1 MRILQQ
7 CIYFPPE
14 VGGLESH
21 AYFLCRELVRMGH
34 QVTMMTSL
42 SQPGLRERE
51 CMDGVEV
58 VRKWF
63 PRKRTPAGWAAHTL
77 GTVPHYMRLAKHADV
92 LHAQTFASAI
102 PGMRAKRKYGHPLV
116 ITLHTSH
123 FLKLAK
129 KPVWRPVLRRIVKS
143 ADWLLAASGEIRD
156 VALDL
161 YPHQRAEAL
170 TNGVDTELFVPR
182 DAVAGTVRSWDGVT
196 PTGSAAPADGVE
208 PSGSAAPAD
217 GVEPSG
223 SIAPSDGVTPT
234 GSAVPPDR
242 AGRPRVLVP
251 RRLFEKNGVEYFIRA
266 LPLIRTELE
275 IDAVLVGDGPERERL
290 ERIAGELDV
299 TDMVT
304 FMGSRPNDE
313 MPALLA
319 DADVA
324 VLPSL
329 MEATSVAALE
339 AMSCGVPVAASRVG
353 GLPEIVDE
361 SVGTLFE
368 PADPQSLATALV
380 ALLRRPDRVAT
391 GLRARERVV
400 QSWSVVR
407 LARRHQEI
415 YETLLR
421 ERR

>member
-1 MRILQQ
+1 VRILQQ

-21 AYFLCRELVRMGH
+21 AYYLCRELVRMGH
-34 QVTMMTSL
+34 HVTMVTSL

-51 CMDGVEV
+51 NLGGVEV

-63 PRKRTPAGWAAHTL
+63 PRNRTPAGWAAHTL
-77 GTVPHYMRLAKHADV
+77 ATVPHYMRLARHADV

-102 PGMRAKRKYGHPLV
+102 PGMRAKRKHGLPLV
-116 ITLHTSH
+116 VTLHTSH
-123 FLKLAK
+123 FLKLAR

-143 ADWLLAASGEIRD
+143 ADWLLAASEEIRD

-161 YPHQRAEAL
+161 YPHPHAEAL
-170 TNGVDTELFVPR
+170 TNGVDTDLFAPR
-182 DAVAGTVRSWDGVT
+182 DPAGTVR
-196 PTGSAAPADGVE
+196 E
-208 PSGSAAPAD
+208 
-217 GVEPSG
+217 
-223 SIAPSDGVTPT
+223 
-234 GSAVPPDR
+234 
-242 AGRPRVLVP
+242 RPRVIVP

-266 LPLIRTELE
+266 LPLIRARLP
-275 IDAVLVGDGPERERL
+275 IDAVLVGDGPERAKL
-290 ERIAGELDV
+290 EGLAAELDV
-299 TDMVT
+299 SDMVT
-304 FMGSRPNDE
+304 FMGRRPNEE

-353 GLPEIVDE
+353 GLPEIIDE

-368 PADPQSLATALV
+368 PADPESLASALV
-380 ALLRRPDRVAT
+380 VLLGRPDRALA
-391 GLRARERVV
+391 GRRARERVV
-400 QSWSVVR
+400 QTWSVAR
-407 LARRHQEI
+407 LARRHEEI

-421 ERR
+421 KRR

>member
-21 AYFLCRELVRMGH
+21 AYYLCRELVSRGH
-34 QVTMMTSL
+34 FVTMVTSL
-42 SQPGLRERE
+42 SREGLPERE
-51 CMDGVEV
+51 NMGGVEV

-63 PRKRTPAGWAAHTL
+63 PEKRTPTGWAAHTL
-77 GTVPHYMRLAKHADV
+77 YTIPHYMSLAKHADV

-102 PGMRAKRKYGHPLV
+102 PGMRAKKKYGTPLV

-123 FLKLAK
+123 FLKLAQ
-129 KPVWRPVLRRIVKS
+129 KPLWRPVLRRIVKS
-143 ADWLLAASGEIRD
+143 ADWLLAASEEIRD

-161 YPHQRAEAL
+161 YPHKRAEAL
-170 TNGVDTELFVPR
+170 TNGVDTSMFVP
-182 DAVAGTVRSWDGVT
+182 VTERSART
-196 PTGSAAPADGVE
+196 
-208 PSGSAAPAD
+208 
-217 GVEPSG
+217 
-223 SIAPSDGVTPT
+223 
-234 GSAVPPDR
+234 
-242 AGRPRVLVP
+242 RPKVIVP

-266 LPLIRTELE
+266 LPLLRRE
-275 IDAVLVGDGPERERL
+275 IEVDAVLIGDGPERAKL
-290 ERIAGELDV
+290 EQLSDELGVRDL
-299 TDMVT
+299 VT
-304 FMGSRPNDE
+304 FAGKKPNDE

-324 VLPSL
+324 IFPSL

-361 SVGTLFE
+361 TVGTLFE
-368 PADPQSLATALV
+368 PADPESLARALA
-380 ALLRRPDRVAT
+380 ALLRRPTLAEAGKT
-391 GLRARERVV
+391 ARERVV
-400 QSWSVVR
+400 AHWSVAR
-407 LARRHQEI
+407 LAARHEEI
-415 YETLLR
+415 YERLLR

>member
-21 AYFLCRELVRMGH
+21 AYYLCRELVRMGH
-34 QVTMMTSL
+34 HVTMVTSL

-51 CMDGVEV
+51 NVGGIEI

-63 PRKRTPAGWAAHTL
+63 PQKRTPAGWVAHTL
-77 GTVPHYMRLAKHADV
+77 ATVPHYMRLARHADV

-123 FLKLAK
+123 FLKLAQK
-129 KPVWRPVLRRIVKS
+129 RVWRPVLRRIVKS
-143 ADWLLAASGEIRD
+143 ADWLLAASEEIRD

-161 YPHQRAEAL
+161 YAHPHAEAL
-170 TNGVDTELFVPR
+170 TNGVDTELFAPR
-182 DAVAGTVRSWDGVT
+182 DAVGAARTGV
-196 PTGSAAPADGVE
+196 AVAPADAVG
-208 PSGSAAPAD
+208 AA
-217 GVEPSG
+217 
-223 SIAPSDGVTPT
+223 
-234 GSAVPPDR
+234 R
-242 AGRPRVLVP
+242 AGRATLRDPAVAGGERPRVIVP

-266 LPLIRTELE
+266 LPLIRSRLP
-275 IDAVLVGDGPERERL
+275 IDAILVGDGPERGKLERL
-290 ERIAGELDV
+290 AAELNV
-299 TDMVT
+299 RDMVT
-304 FMGSRPNDE
+304 FLGRRPNEE
-313 MPALLA
+313 MPVLLA

-368 PADPQSLATALV
+368 PADPESLASALV
-380 ALLRRPDRVAT
+380 MLLLRPDRAAA
-391 GLRARERVV
+391 GRRARERVV
-400 QSWSVVR
+400 QSWSVSR
-407 LARRHQEI
+407 LARRHEEI

-421 ERR
+421 KRR